1 MLFDYVDM
9 MGHTQYLIKSMLL
22 TFHFKLE
29 EGHPLPRAETR
40 YVLYY
45 LGQVVRTRYTQRG
58 SATLL
63 QPHLCGTFN
72 SHKFPSLR
80 WVVML
85 NLLAVRRVRIVGLGL
100 NTPSSCPDPPS
111 LSRCTQ

>member
-1 MLFDYVDM
+1 
-9 MGHTQYLIKSMLL
+9 MLL

-40 YVLYY
+40 SVFPPSATDDLLYY

-63 QPHLCGTFN
+63 QPHLSGTFN
-72 SHKFPSLR
+72 SQKFPSLR